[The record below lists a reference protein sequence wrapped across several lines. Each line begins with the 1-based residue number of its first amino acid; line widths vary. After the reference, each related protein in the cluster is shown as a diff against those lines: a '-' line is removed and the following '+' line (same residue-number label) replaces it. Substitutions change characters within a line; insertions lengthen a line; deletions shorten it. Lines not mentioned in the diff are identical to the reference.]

1 VANESTEVS
10 RDEFVESG
18 PCIGDVSFRDDSP
31 FWGISQQLNI
41 SAGVNPRDREYQEA
55 CKAFRY
61 RLVRARKEAG
71 MTQRE
76 VCAKMGKSTSFISK
90 CELGERR
97 VDYVELQKLA
107 KIYRKSMSFFNLPS
121 KIEHSLGR

>member
-1 VANESTEVS
+1 MVPIVGIRN
-10 RDEFVESG
+10 
-18 PCIGDVSFRDDSP
+18 RDDSL

-41 SAGVNPRDREYQEA
+41 SAGVNPRDREYQEDY
-55 CKAFRY
+55 KAFRY

-76 VCAKMGKSTSFISK
+76 VCARMGKSTSFISK

-107 KIYRKSMSFFNLPS
+107 KIYRKSISFFNLPS
-121 KIEHSLGR
+121 K

>member
-1 VANESTEVS
+1 MVPIVGIRN
-10 RDEFVESG
+10 
-18 PCIGDVSFRDDSP
+18 RDDSL

-55 CKAFRY
+55 YRAFRS
-61 RLVRARKEAG
+61 RLVQARRQAG
-71 MTQRE
+71 MTQRQ
-76 VCAKMGKSTSFISK
+76 VCTKMGKSTSFVSK

-107 KIYRKSMSFFNLPS
+107 QIYRKPISFFNLPS
-121 KIEHSLGR
+121 K

>member
-1 VANESTEVS
+1 M
-10 RDEFVESG
+10 
-18 PCIGDVSFRDDSP
+18 
-31 FWGISQQLNI
+31 
-41 SAGVNPRDREYQEA
+41 NPRDREYQEA
-55 CKAFRY
+55 YKAFRG
-61 RLVRARKEAG
+61 RLVQARKQAG

-107 KIYRKSMSFFNLPS
+107 RIYRKPISFFNLPS
-121 KIEHSLGR
+121 K

>member
-1 VANESTEVS
+1 MDRRQSNCGKRIHGSDTTALCRT
-10 RDEFVESG
+10 G
-18 PCIGDVSFRDDSP
+18 PYNGDVALGDDSL

-55 CKAFRY
+55 YKAFRH

-76 VCAKMGKSTSFISK
+76 VCDEMGKSTSFISK

-107 KIYRKSMSFFNLPS
+107 KIYRKPMSFFNLPS
-121 KIEHSLGR
+121 K